1 MAKNYKKI
9 QGKADDGKVGKMAV
23 TAGGLKLMIA
33 GLLVM
38 VAGFILLAGGGSDD
52 PQVFNYAMF
61 DFRRLVA
68 APIVIVSGVL
78 ICVVS
83 TWIVVGRL
91 VRFDRDQLYAL

>member
-1 MAKNYKKI
+1 MQSKIMGKN
-9 QGKADDGKVGKMAV
+9 DDKMAM
-23 TAGGLKLMIA
+23 TASGLKLMIG

-68 APIVIVSGVL
+68 SPVVIVAG
-78 ICVVS
+78 
-83 TWIVVGRL
+83 IVVVVVAIMRRSREKKGE
-91 VRFDRDQLYAL
+91 